1 MTSRF
6 PGKVNLSNLIKK
18 KNRPSLVSK
27 RVQVTSTNGEGNLI
41 NNTANTSNGSNHY
54 SNIKSDCDSDFNN
67 SPSPIVQSSRNHENG
82 HDAVSTSEKHT
93 NVNHHDQEQ
102 QLQQHA
108 TQSTVD
114 NCINSNTNNGKNHD
128 ICVNTCNRVSASTT
142 ANGKCTSNR
151 QDIREMIL
159 NSKEMKA
166 STGLSFF
173 QSLANP
179 SATAS
184 SSTSPNKSLDEDEDD
199 DKFTFEGFSRDQV
212 DANRR
217 RILQE
222 YDLLST
228 DETSNSSSSSISRS
242 RESSTGRSTCDNQST
257 SSGSNYANCRSNLDD
272 STSSDSDDQFSN
284 RKDKRRPLKK
294 INAKLPETTTVMGDL
309 STNSS
314 VLVDTKNHVDNV
326 NQSDALSTTTSTSTA
341 IATGSLAASTAS
353 VVASIDIVASST
365 VSSSPGSRLNCK
377 NDRSSSEYIID
388 C

>member
-41 NNTANTSNGSNHY
+41 NNNANASNGASDY
-54 SNIKSDCDSDFNN
+54 SSIKSECDSDFTN
-67 SPSPIVQSSRNHENG
+67 SPSPIVQSSRHHENG
-82 HDAVSTSEKHT
+82 HDAVSTSEKHAS
-93 NVNHHDQEQ
+93 VNHHQQEQ
-102 QLQQHA
+102 QLPQHA
-108 TQSTVD
+108 TQSVVD
-114 NCINSNTNNGKNHD
+114 NRINRNANNGKSHD
-128 ICVNTCNRVSASTT
+128 NCVNTSDRVSAST

-173 QSLANP
+173 QSLANT
-179 SATAS
+179 SATA

-199 DKFTFEGFSRDQV
+199 EKFTFEGFSRDQV

-228 DETSNSSSSSISRS
+228 DETSNSSSASRS
-242 RESSTGRSTCDNQST
+242 RASTSGASTCDNQST

-272 STSSDSDDQFSN
+272 STSSDSDDQLSNHHQDESRQLNKTNGKLHHSSVMSDFS
-284 RKDKRRPLKK
+284 
-294 INAKLPETTTVMGDL
+294 A
-309 STNSS
+309 NSS
-314 VLVDTKNHVDNV
+314 LPMDGKNQVDSV
-326 NQSDALSTTTSTSTA
+326 NQSDAPSPTTTVTGGITTA
-341 IATGSLAASTAS
+341 VVSSLDS
-353 VVASIDIVASST
+353 VASST
-365 VSSSPGSRLNCK
+365 VSSSPVHPANAKNC
-377 NDRSSSEYIID
+377 RSTSKCLIHLLSSFVIHLL
-388 C
+388 